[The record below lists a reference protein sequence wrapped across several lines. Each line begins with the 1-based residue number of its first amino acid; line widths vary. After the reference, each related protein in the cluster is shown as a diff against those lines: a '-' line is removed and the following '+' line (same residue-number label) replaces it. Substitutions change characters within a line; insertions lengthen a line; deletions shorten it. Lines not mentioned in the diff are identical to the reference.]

1 MSDFSYRDGA
11 LFAEDVALEAI
22 ADEFGTPTFVYSRA
36 AITKQLASFAEAF
49 SLVPH
54 ELCYSVKANS
64 NLGILSLVAREGAAF
79 DIVSGGELERVRRA
93 GGDLARV
100 VFSGV
105 GKQRWEMRMA
115 LEAGIACFNVESTA
129 ELATLNEV
137 AGEMGLVAPVSLR
150 VNPDVDPQTHPY
162 ISTGLTESKF
172 GIPGEEAM
180 AAYRAANAMPH
191 IRITGID
198 CHIGSQITTL
208 SPFLD
213 AYSRLLE
220 LHDALADEGMPVEHI
235 DIGGGMGVTYQDE
248 APLDL
253 GQLADGLR
261 QLAGS
266 REFALKMEPGRS
278 IVANAG
284 VLLSR
289 VIYRKRN
296 GARAFAIVDAAMND
310 LIRPAL
316 YEAWQSVM
324 PVKETGERGEYLD
337 VVGPVCESG
346 DFLALDRKLYLEADD
361 LVAIGGCGAYSFSMS
376 SNYNTRNRAAEVIV
390 DGREVHLVRARESI
404 DDQLRLETTLP
415 GGSH

>member
-220 LHDALADEGMPVEHI
+220 LHDALAREGMPIEHI